1 MSAGG
6 QNKAAYGAA
15 GPGKMGFKKG
25 AYGSAKGVRAKAAN
39 LSDAQLKRAGAL
51 KASKKAAIDYTKTS
65 RVLGSGVTRGPGG
78 KLLTGNVTLA
88 NGQMAVYKA
97 GKRVINVKRSG
108 GGSDTGPTGPTAP
121 TKSISP
127 GMNLTADQRAK
138 LGAIAKSKSTTGS
151 SAVSQRATTQTSR
164 ARTKAVMQR
173 NKTKSATFAAPRPDA
188 RRPSFAKQ
196 QAAVAQA
203 LIDFRNATTEATKA
217 SAKRKYDQHVSVLKG
232 IQDYFRSS

>member
-6 QNKAAYGAA
+6 QDKAAYRAA

-39 LSDAQLKRAGAL
+39 LSDAQLKRAGGA
-51 KASKKAAIDYTKTS
+51 KAAAKRTVDIGSTS
-65 RVLGSGVTRGPGG
+65 RVAGKTLGPG
-78 KLLTGNVTLA
+78 KKPLTGSVKLA

-108 GGSDTGPTGPTAP
+108 GGSDTGPTGRTAP
-121 TKSISP
+121 KKSTSP

-164 ARTKAVMQR
+164 ARTKAAMQR
-173 NKTKSATFAAPRPDA
+173 NKTKSATFVAPGPNA
-188 RRPSFAKQ
+188 NRPSFAKQ
-196 QAAVAQA
+196 EAAVAKA
-203 LIDFRNATTEATKA
+203 LVDFRNATSAATIA
-217 SAKRKYDQHVSVLKG
+217 SAKRRYDQQVAVLNN
-232 IQDYFRSS
+232 IRDYFR

>member
-6 QNKAAYGAA
+6 QDKAAYRAA

-39 LSDAQLKRAGAL
+39 LSDAQLKRAGGA
-51 KASKKAAIDYTKTS
+51 KAAAKRTVDIGSTS
-65 RVLGSGVTRGPGG
+65 RVAGKTLGPGG
-78 KLLTGNVTLA
+78 KPLTGSVKLA
-88 NGQMAVYKA
+88 NGKMAVYKA

-108 GGSDTGPTGPTAP
+108 GGSDTGSTGLTAP
-121 TKSISP
+121 KKSTSP

-164 ARTKAVMQR
+164 ARTKAAMQR
-173 NKTKSATFAAPRPDA
+173 NKTKSATFVAPGPNA
-188 RRPSFAKQ
+188 NRPSFAKQ
-196 QAAVAQA
+196 EAAVAKA
-203 LIDFRNATTEATKA
+203 LVDFRNATSAATIA
-217 SAKRKYDQHVSVLKG
+217 SAKRRYDQQVAVLNS
-232 IQDYFRSS
+232 IRDYFR

>member
-6 QNKAAYGAA
+6 QDKAAYRAA

-39 LSDAQLKRAGAL
+39 LSDAQLKRAGGA
-51 KASKKAAIDYTKTS
+51 KAAAKRTVDIGSTS
-65 RVLGSGVTRGPGG
+65 RVAGKTLGPG
-78 KLLTGNVTLA
+78 KKPLTGSVKLA

-108 GGSDTGPTGPTAP
+108 GGSDTGPTGRTAP
-121 TKSISP
+121 KKSTSP

-164 ARTKAVMQR
+164 ARTKAAMQR
-173 NKTKSATFAAPRPDA
+173 NKTKSATFVAPGPNA
-188 RRPSFAKQ
+188 NRPSFAKQ
-196 QAAVAQA
+196 EAVVAKA
-203 LIDFRNATTEATKA
+203 LADFRNATSAATIA
-217 SAKRKYDQHVSVLKG
+217 SAKRRYDQQVSVLNS
-232 IQDYFRSS
+232 IRDYFR